1 MHDFASPNPS
11 QGGQAVCLSIGPAV
25 IAAPHTGPRARA
37 LTAKGKQLACCGL
50 TFRTPTTAAERTSM
64 LSIDSA
70 WETLSGLQQELSFG
84 NPTPWLNLHFYLE
97 FFFLGVIMYVVTRRM
112 YSPKKKSSTLTE
124 EEIDA
129 RCAAWKPVPLVP
141 EGSVTKPELVLDKAC
156 GATLKLQ
163 GDAKTYANFASHNF
177 LGMVGNEEV
186 HDASKAVIEKYG
198 VGSCGPRGFYGS
210 IDVHINCE
218 EEIAKFMGVDHAI
231 LYSYDVA
238 TPSSVIPAFSKG
250 GDLIIADERVNFSIK
265 TGLHLCKSAVV
276 FYKHNDMADLEAK
289 LEDVMARD
297 KKNRGK
303 INRRFIVCEGIYQNL
318 GDIAPLPK
326 LVELKNKY
334 KFRLILD
341 ESMSVGTLGQTGRGL
356 TEHFN
361 VPIGEVDILCASMS
375 NSVAS
380 VGGFCVGDY
389 DTIKHQRLSGAAYCF
404 SASLPP
410 YLSQASISSLRVIDR
425 EPQRVVQLQA
435 NAQRMRTK
443 LAKLD
448 SLGLHLLG
456 SKGEADDVGSVSPLV
471 HLRLDELDD
480 SSRYQAIVDA
490 VKKSGS
496 IISAASYTVLEVD
509 PPPPSLRLSVCAA
522 HTEKQIDEC
531 VGAIEAALKST

>member
-1 MHDFASPNPS
+1 MIEMV
-11 QGGQAVCLSIGPAV
+11 GGW
-25 IAAPHTGPRARA
+25 
-37 LTAKGKQLACCGL
+37 
-50 TFRTPTTAAERTSM
+50 
-64 LSIDSA
+64 
-70 WETLSGLQQELSFG
+70 WEVLRGLQQELSFG

-112 YSPKKKSSTLTE
+112 YSPKKKIASLTE
-124 EEIDA
+124 AEIDA

-141 EGSVTKPELVLDKAC
+141 EGSVARRELVLEKAC
-156 GATLKLQ
+156 AATLQLQ
-163 GDAKTYANFASHNF
+163 GDPKTYTNFASHNF
-177 LGMVGNEEV
+177 LGLVGNAEV
-186 HDASKAVIEKYG
+186 HDAAKAVIVKYG

-218 EEIAKFMGVDHAI
+218 EEIAKFMGVEHAI

-276 FYKHNDMADLEAK
+276 FFKHNDMTDLQAK

-297 KKNRGK
+297 KKKGGK
-303 INRRFIVCEGIYQNL
+303 INRRFIVCEGIYQNI
-318 GDIAPLPK
+318 GDVAPLPQ
-326 LVELKNKY
+326 LVELKKKY

-356 TEHFN
+356 TEHFG
-361 VPIGEVDILCASMS
+361 VPIEEVDILCASMS

-410 YLSQASISSLRVIDR
+410 YLSQASTTALRVIDK
-425 EPQRVVQLQA
+425 EPQRVKRLQA
-435 NAQRMRTK
+435 NARLMRAK

-456 SKGEADDVGSVSPLV
+456 ASGETDDLGSVSPLI

-480 SSRYQAIVDA
+480 ASRYQAIVDA
-490 VKKSGS
+490 VKAAGS
-496 IISAASYTVLEVD
+496 IVSAASYTVLEVD
-509 PPPPSLRLSVCAA
+509 PPPPSLRVSVCAD
-522 HTEKQIDEC
+522 HTDKQIDEC
-531 VGAIEAALKST
+531 VGAIEAALKKT